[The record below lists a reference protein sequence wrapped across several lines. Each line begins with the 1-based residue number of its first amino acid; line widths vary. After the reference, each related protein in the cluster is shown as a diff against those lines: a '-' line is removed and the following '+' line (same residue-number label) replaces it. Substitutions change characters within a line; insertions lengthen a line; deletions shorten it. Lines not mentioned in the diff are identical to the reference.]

1 MHAAGLQPPTVWLDV
16 EHVHQVAPWS
26 GDTSANRT
34 VLDGAIAAYRLAGL
48 QLGVYSTPALWKD
61 VVGQISYG
69 FPEWRAAGP
78 TSIKNAVAVCRGSAI
93 QGGDPV
99 LAQWSSVD
107 VDFDVICPGV
117 PALQALRSHFTPY

>member
-1 MHAAGLQPPTVWLDV
+1 
-16 EHVHQVAPWS
+16 
-26 GDTSANRT
+26 
-34 VLDGAIAAYRLAGL
+34 
-48 QLGVYSTPALWKD
+48 
-61 VVGQISYG
+61 
-69 FPEWRAAGP
+69 
-78 TSIKNAVAVCRGSAI
+78 VCRGSAI